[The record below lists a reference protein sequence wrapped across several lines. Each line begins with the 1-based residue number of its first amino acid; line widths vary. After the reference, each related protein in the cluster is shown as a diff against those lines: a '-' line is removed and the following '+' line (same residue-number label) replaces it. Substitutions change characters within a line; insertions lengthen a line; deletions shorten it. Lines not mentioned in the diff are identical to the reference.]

1 MKLKKLFIEGEKER
15 SNIIWLI
22 FLAAIFGLG
31 GSFAGIILIKPY
43 LASNLYNNLPINK
56 EVDLSQDNL
65 RQVNLIIE
73 NAKKIIINQEKKV
86 DETVTSGQNS
96 LVGVFKKKESV
107 ATKTESSSSKRFD
120 LTDYYKLDEEVG
132 EGLVVTSDGW
142 ILTTDFSKN
151 AAENLIIKNYVVI
164 TKSKDVYLIDRVI
177 KTRVDSYLFIHLSN
191 AKDLSVKSFTDKL
204 DLSASQSLVALN
216 WRGESYL
223 TSFVNKKEKTKEV
236 KDSDGISENIV
247 LSDDLGNY
255 FENAFIFTLDN
266 DVVGFFDKK
275 TGPISLSSFQPLIKG
290 LLEKKDKKLPAL
302 GVSYVNLESFAI
314 KNPGYE
320 KGALLYPNNK
330 LPAVKDSSAAKEA
343 QLKEGDIILSVDNVT
358 IDASHDLADI
368 IQAYSAGDQI
378 NIIYRRDG
386 KENAI
391 KVKLGE
397 LK

>member
-15 SNIIWLI
+15 SNLFWLI
-22 FLAAIFGLG
+22 FLAAIVGFG

-43 LASNLYNNLPINK
+43 LASDLYSNLPVNK

-96 LVGVFKKKESV
+96 LVGVFKKKELL
-107 ATKTESSSSKRFD
+107 ATKAESSLDKRFD

-142 ILTTDFSKN
+142 ILTTDFTKN

-164 TKSKDVYLIDRVI
+164 TKSKDIYLIDKVV
-177 KTRVDSYLFIHLSN
+177 KTGIDSYLFIHLSG
-191 AKDLSVKSFTDKL
+191 AKDLSVKSFANKL

-223 TSFVNKKEKTKEV
+223 TSIVNRKEKTREV
-236 KDSDGISENIV
+236 KDSDGIIENIT

-255 FENAFIFTLDN
+255 FENAFIFTLSSE
-266 DVVGFFDKK
+266 VVGFFDKK
-275 TGPISLSSFQPLIKG
+275 TGPIPLSNFQPLIKG

-302 GVSYVNLESFAI
+302 GVSYVNLENFAI

-330 LPAVKDSSAAKEA
+330 LPAVKDGSAAKEA
-343 QLKEGDIILSVDNVT
+343 QFKEGDIILSVDNVT
-358 IDASHDLADI
+358 VDTSHDLADI
-368 IQAYSAGDQI
+368 IQTYSAGDQI
-378 NIIYRRDG
+378 NIIYRRNG
-386 KENAI
+386 QENAI